1 MTQEQI
7 YFELELLLE
16 NDPANDN
23 IITLMQEIEE
33 EYYDLEY
40 ITEEYNRLKW
50 NYLQKSCKKVF
61 LFHRNFVN

>member
-16 NDPANDN
+16 NDPWNDN

-33 EYYDLEY
+33 DYYDLEY
-40 ITEEYNRLKW
+40 ITEEYNRLK
-50 NYLQKSCKKVF
+50 
-61 LFHRNFVN
+61 